1 MRKATRNQLPIS
13 LGRSKHGH
21 TKELEEISRILD
33 ENPEINELVYADLIR
48 DVDPDKGN
56 EGLSAEQVLRALI
69 VRQSHDYT
77 YDELAYHLGDSMGF
91 RWFCRLEVDEEPS
104 SSALQRDIK
113 KVRAET
119 MEAINQI
126 LIGYAKDNGIENG
139 RKTRTDCTVME
150 TTIHEPSDSSLLWDS
165 VRVLTRLLNE
175 AKEAL
180 PKISFRDHTRRAK
193 RRAFGILNAKKK
205 QQRVLLYT
213 DLLKVTGKTIGYA
226 KQAVELLE
234 RKQWF
239 EIEQPVDVIAA
250 ELHHYIVL
258 AERVIDQTR
267 RRVMDGETVPASEKV
282 VSIFEPHTNIIVKDR
297 RDTLFGHKLCLTGGA
312 SGLVL
317 DCVILEGNPA
327 DSTLAVDMMKR
338 HKQNYGYAPRQA
350 AFDGGFTSIDN
361 LADIKLL
368 GVKDV
373 AFSKRRGLEIT
384 EMVKSSWVYRQ
395 LRNFR
400 AGIEGT
406 ISFLKRCFGLAR
418 CTWRSL
424 ASFRSYAW
432 SSIVSANLLV
442 IARHALQ

>member
-205 QQRVLLYT
+205 QQRVLLY
-213 DLLKVTGKTIGYA
+213 
-226 KQAVELLE
+226 
-234 RKQWF
+234 
-239 EIEQPVDVIAA
+239 
-250 ELHHYIVL
+250 

-267 RRVMDGETVPASEKV
+267 RRVMHGETVPASEKV